1 MTTATT
7 DVNVTDLDTTLATV
21 RARILAHEITLASLR
36 WFATLTHDDLDKLM
50 AEEED
55 EDEMS
60 EKEQDEDEM
69 SEQEQTPTDI
79 LRRLSD
85 QPLLIAATDGT
96 ATIPNAT
103 RVFRHI
109 DSDFKNWG
117 ADEASSPTPEL
128 QTMLYE
134 MVRNATFEEMFGSL
148 NRETEHLCMTQSQII
163 EFVETHRNQLR
174 TDGNAT
180 FFLFKSKGKF
190 FVASVLFVGVD
201 RLWVCVYR
209 FENADVQSAQYPY
222 RLVVP
227 QR

>member
-36 WFATLTHDDLDKLM
+36 WFAALTHGDLDKLM
-50 AEEED
+50 AGEED
-55 EDEMS
+55 EDEMP
-60 EKEQDEDEM
+60 
-69 SEQEQTPTDI
+69 EQEQAPTDI

-85 QPLLIAATDGT
+85 QPLLIAATDGK
-96 ATIPNAT
+96 ATIPNART
-103 RVFRHI
+103 VFTSHI
-109 DSDFKNWG
+109 DPDFKNWG

-134 MVRNATFEEMFGSL
+134 MARDATFKQMFGSL
-148 NRETEHLCMTQSQII
+148 NREKEHLCMTQSQII
-163 EFVETHRNQLR
+163 EFVQTHRNQLR
-174 TDGNAT
+174 TDGYAT

-190 FVASVLFVGVD
+190 FVAGVHLGSNNHLGVD
-201 RLWVCVYR
+201 VRQFEDDFVWRAEYR
-209 FENADVQSAQYPY
+209 R